1 MKTGILDRTR
11 LVANLLMLVLV
22 GLNIFFSIQ
31 YTENMKRDDAKQLE
45 ESAKTEERIKV
56 SKFMKLFIDK
66 VLGTSGEISFEDRVK
81 LESDIRS
88 LGDQNLVNQ
97 WDAFVASKDSDAA
110 QKNAVLLMS
119 ILMNKMII

>member
-1 MKTGILDRTR
+1 MKTGIFDRTR
-11 LVANLLMLVLV
+11 LFANVLMVVLV
-22 GLNIFFSIQ
+22 GMNIFFSIQ
-31 YTENMKRDDAKQLE
+31 YTQGMKRDDAKLAE
-45 ESAKTEERIKV
+45 ETLKTEERIKV

-88 LGDQNLVNQ
+88 LNDKNLVDQ
-97 WDAFVASKDSDAA
+97 WELFVNSKDSAGA

-119 ILMNKMII
+119 ILMSKMII